1 MRATVIKMDVNV
13 TSIELA
19 VKSIGSWLVDDKGR
33 YVCVSNVHM
42 CMEVFDNPGF
52 AAVVNG
58 SDLTV
63 ADGKPIAMA
72 QRALGYKKAQQVR
85 GEDFTL
91 ELCKEAEEQGF
102 SVGFFG
108 ATDELLAQLKVV
120 LYQRFPKL
128 HIAYVFAPPFRQITD
143 EEDAKYIEAIN
154 SSGIS
159 VLFVGLGCPKQE
171 VWMAKHNDDLNCV
184 MLGVGAAFDF
194 IAGNKTHTPNW
205 MQSSGLEWLF
215 RLFSEPKR
223 LWKRY
228 LKQNP
233 RFVYYFTLQLL
244 GKNFKS

>member
-1 MRATVIKMDVNV
+1 M
-13 TSIELA
+13 
-19 VKSIGSWLVDDKGR
+19 
-33 YVCVSNVHM
+33 
-42 CMEVFDNPGF
+42 
-52 AAVVNG
+52 
-58 SDLTV
+58 
-63 ADGKPIAMA
+63 
-72 QRALGYKKAQQVR
+72 R

-184 MLGVGAAFDF
+184 MLGVGATFDF
-194 IAGNKTHTPNW
+194 IAGNKTRTPNW
-205 MQSSGLEWLF
+205 IQSNGLEWLF